1 MKQFDYELKVSCKVF
16 KRLSRLFKKYG
27 LPFEYELAGKGEYLF
42 KYMEGPI
49 CENEHFDTILRDYIN
64 IFHN

>member
-16 KRLSRLFKKYG
+16 KHLSRLFKKYD
-27 LPFEYELAGKGEYLF
+27 LPFEYELVSKGEYLF

-49 CENEHFDTILRDYIN
+49 CENEHFDTILREYIN
-64 IFHN
+64 ICHN